1 MDYKLEPYFSLTPNQ
16 PVVNNPQSFTA
27 CRTGCAS
34 LCEHTAREDDAEKAP
49 CCGTVAAAGVGVE
62 RLTCRTVATA
72 GVGTKVSSAV
82 LSSHCSS
89 MAAVLGLDG

>member
-1 MDYKLEPYFSLTPNQ
+1 MDYKLEQYFSLTPNQ

-49 CCGTVAAAGVGVE
+49 CCGTVAAAEAGAE
-62 RLTCRTVATA
+62 RLTCWYVATA
-72 GVGTKVSSAV
+72 GIGTEVSPAV
-82 LSSHCSS
+82 LSSHCSI
-89 MAAVLGLDG
+89 MTAVLELDG